1 MKLYTLKI
9 GDRFIANG
17 SEYEFIEIVHHKG
30 EDVARC
36 IKIENDAPYLVML
49 SVEVEPKDK

>member
-1 MKLYTLKI
+1 MTLDQLKK

-17 SEYEFIEIVHHKG
+17 SEYEFIEIVHHKE

-36 IKIENDAPYLVML
+36 IKIESDAPYLVRL
-49 SVEVEPKDK
+49 SVEVENV

>member
-1 MKLYTLKI
+1 MTLDQLKK

-36 IKIENDAPYLVML
+36 IKIESDAPYLIRL
-49 SVEVEPKDK
+49 NVEVENV

>member
-1 MKLYTLKI
+1 MKLDTLKI

-17 SEYEFIEIVHHKG
+17 SEYEFKKIVKHKG
-30 EDVARC
+30 KEVASC

-49 SVEVEPKDK
+49 SVEVELKEK